1 MSKNTCGDYADPAK
15 QYQKICGGASRSLKQ
30 KKVGGTMQYPFQ
42 TEFHNYP
49 VPNKV
54 DFKVENATNM
64 IKDVDMFGCKGTL
77 DANIFVNPKLV
88 GGKKS
93 SDVNRKFSGGMSRSN
108 EQPLDAKRKFSG
120 GDCGCVSSTMKLGG
134 TIEQQNMKKH
144 TGAGYGYTFN
154 IPDAIGNRPEVDR
167 YPTDSQCAGG
177 KSKQNKYLV
186 EISKQHPNHSSK
198 NVGMGS
204 NQKGGSAASDSL
216 MNYFLDFQHRCRS
229 SEIY

>member
-1 MSKNTCGDYADPAK
+1 MSKNTCGDYVDPAK
-15 QYQKICGGASRSLKQ
+15 QYQKICGGASRSRKQQ

-54 DFKVENATNM
+54 DFKVDNATNM
-64 IKDVDMFGCKGTL
+64 INDVDMFGCKGVR
-77 DANIFVNPKLV
+77 DANVFVNPKMS
-88 GGKKS
+88 GGK
-93 SDVNRKFSGGMSRSN
+93 SRSN

-120 GDCGCVSSTMKLGG
+120 GDCGCAGSTMKLGG

-154 IPDAIGNRPEVDR
+154 IKDSIGNRPEVDR

-186 EISKQHPNHSSK
+186 EISKQH
-198 NVGMGS
+198 
-204 NQKGGSAASDSL
+204 QKGGSAASDSL

>member
-1 MSKNTCGDYADPAK
+1 MSKNTCGDYVDPAK
-15 QYQKICGGASRSLKQ
+15 QYQKICGGSRSHKQQ

-64 IKDVDMFGCKGTL
+64 INDVDMFGCKGVR
-77 DANIFVNPKLV
+77 DANVFVNPKMA
-88 GGKKS
+88 GGK
-93 SDVNRKFSGGMSRSN
+93 
-108 EQPLDAKRKFSG
+108 KFSG
-120 GDCGCVSSTMKLGG
+120 GDCGCAGSTMKLGG

-154 IPDAIGNRPEVDR
+154 IKDAIGNRPEVDR

-198 NVGMGS
+198 NVGMRS